1 MEYYFFRLLD
11 LEWEVLYQSLKKFN
25 KGENFLKW
33 TKISM
38 NSAKNKYKQNRMHIV
53 RTT

>member
-25 KGENFLKW
+25 IGENFIKL
-33 TKISM
+33 TKILYGDPVFKM
-38 NSAKNKYKQNRMHIV
+38 KIMGGY
-53 RTT
+53 